1 MQNYLYTQN
10 KFILV
15 NNIKIAYRELGTP
28 TSDLP
33 LLLLNHLSATMDEW
47 DPAFINE
54 LARQNHVIVVDLNG
68 VGASGGKVPT
78 TIAQMAHEA
87 ISFIVTLGY
96 KKINLLGLSMGG
108 FIAQD
113 VVRQNS
119 SLVNKLILVG
129 TGPKGGIGIDQVTK
143 VTFLDMAKGQLYHI
157 DPKRYIFYT
166 HDKAGKKEAVEVLN
180 RMKSRT
186 KENADDKIKIPSFLR
201 QLKAIHKWGKSK
213 EDSTQFIHVPTL
225 IINGDNDTMVPTAN
239 SYEMNYKIKNS
250 KLVIYPHA
258 GHGSIFQYPNSSVKE
273 IDKFLGKW

>member
-1 MQNYLYTQN
+1 MPDYLHTQN
-10 KFILV
+10 KFVLV
-15 NNIKIAYRELGTP
+15 NNVKIAYRELGAN

-33 LLLLNHLSATMDEW
+33 LLLLNHLGATMDEW
-47 DPAFINE
+47 DPVFINE

-68 VGASGGKVPT
+68 VGASSGKVPT
-78 TIAQMAHEA
+78 TIAQMAQEA
-87 ISFIVTLGY
+87 ISFILTLGY
-96 KKINLLGLSMGG
+96 DKINLLGLSMGG

-113 VVRQNS
+113 VVRQDS
-119 SLVNKLILVG
+119 DLVNKLILVG
-129 TGPKGGIGIDQVTK
+129 TSPKGGVGIDQVTK
-143 VTFLDMAKGQLYHI
+143 ITFHDMAKGQFHHV

-166 HDKAGKKEAVEVLN
+166 HDQAGKKEALEVLK

-186 KENADDKIKIPSFLR
+186 KENADDKMKVPSFLR
-201 QLKAIHKWGKSK
+201 QLKAIHKWGKSH

-273 IDKFLGKW
+273 IDNFLEN

>member
-1 MQNYLYTQN
+1 MPDYLHTQN
-10 KFILV
+10 KFVLV
-15 NNIKIAYRELGTP
+15 NNIKIAYRELGAN

-33 LLLLNHLSATMDEW
+33 LLLLNHLAATMDEW
-47 DPAFINE
+47 DPTFINE

-78 TIAQMAHEA
+78 TIAAMAQEA
-87 ISFIVTLGY
+87 ISFILTLGY
-96 KKINLLGLSMGG
+96 DKINLLGLSMGG

-113 VVRQNS
+113 IVRQDPD
-119 SLVNKLILVG
+119 LVNNLILVG
-129 TGPKGGIGIDQVTK
+129 TGPKGGVGIDQVSK
-143 VTFLDMAKGQLYHI
+143 VTFHDMAKAQLHHV

-166 HDKAGKKEAVEVLN
+166 HDQAGKKEATEVLN
-180 RMKSRT
+180 RMKSRS
-186 KENADDKIKIPSFLR
+186 KENADEKMKVSSFLR
-201 QLKAIHKWGKSK
+201 QLKAIHKWGKST
-213 EDSTQFIHVPTL
+213 EDSTQFIHIPTL

-273 IDKFLGKW
+273 IDKFLKN